1 MSRLID
7 VDKLIEEV
15 DRVINYTP
23 RGDIPP
29 TAQDI
34 LDIIEKAPIVQNQR
48 KKWKEKNLRS

>member
-1 MSRLID
+1 MGRLID

-23 RGDIPP
+23 RGDISP

-34 LDIIEKAPIVQNQR
+34 LNIIEKAPIVQN
-48 KKWKEKNLRS
+48 